1 MNPFVVPIH
10 SFSLG
15 PMSQSL
21 RRAALLFG
29 IAVVYYLAAKLGL
42 QFAYI
47 DRSVSTV
54 WPPTGIALAA
64 FVLYGYRIW
73 PAILASA
80 FLANFTT
87 SGAGLASVGIA
98 IGNTLEGLVGAYLVN
113 RFARGGRVF
122 DRVGDIFR
130 FVLLAALIST
140 MVSATIGVAS
150 LLVTA
155 IQPLA
160 DVPRVW
166 LTWWLGDATG
176 AIVYAPVLILWIG
189 VKPAPK
195 LSGSHLLEAIA
206 AAVATGLVTFAIFGG
221 VFPERHYAL
230 TVLLWPVLIWIAFRF
245 TPRESATAILIVS
258 SVAIVQTLHGFGP
271 FARLSR
277 SESFV
282 LLQVWTSITAVTSLV
297 LAAVVAVQRDIQGTW
312 RELAVTDPLTG
323 LANHRQL
330 INALEGEIRRSRRT
344 AQPLAVVL
352 LDLDGLKQIN
362 DRHGHLAG
370 SLAIRRVAEAL
381 LGSCRATDT
390 AARFGGDEFA
400 LVLPETGEAA
410 AWHVARGVVDRLAT
424 DAEKPNLSISVG
436 VAVYPGHGETVE
448 ALLNAADVAL
458 YETKERRKSRA
469 SGLAP

>member
-1 MNPFVVPIH
+1 MANPFG
-10 SFSLG
+10 SLG
-15 PMSQSL
+15 RMSQSV
-21 RRAALLFG
+21 RRVLLLIGLAA
-29 IAVVYYLAAKLGL
+29 VYFFAAKLGL
-42 QFAYI
+42 RFAYI
-47 DRSVSTV
+47 NSSVTTI
-54 WPPTGIALAA
+54 WPPAGIALAG
-64 FVLYGYRIW
+64 FVLLGYRVW
-73 PAILASA
+73 PAILGAA

-87 SGAGLASVGIA
+87 TGAVLPSIGIA
-98 IGNTLEGLVGAYLVN
+98 IGNTAEGLLGAYLVN

-122 DRVGDIFR
+122 DRVRDIMR
-130 FVLLAALIST
+130 FTVLAGLVST
-140 MVSATIGVAS
+140 LVSATIGIVS
-150 LLVTA
+150 LALGGLLSGHDA
-155 IQPLA
+155 
-160 DVPRVW
+160 PRVW
-166 LTWWLGDATG
+166 LTWWLGDAVG
-176 AIVYAPVLILWIG
+176 DIVIAPAIILWIG
-189 VKPAPK
+189 VKPVPRWNRQQ
-195 LSGSHLLEAIA
+195 LLEAIA
-206 AAVATGLVTFAIFGG
+206 LTVVTVIVTLAAFGG
-221 VFPERHYAL
+221 LFPTRHYPL
-230 TVLLWPVLIWIAFRF
+230 TVLLWPVLIWVAFRF
-245 TPRESATAILIVS
+245 TPREAASAMLIASCIAILR
-258 SVAIVQTLHGFGP
+258 TLHGSGP
-271 FARLSR
+271 FSIFAAN
-277 SESFV
+277 ESLV
-282 LLQVWTSITAVTSLV
+282 LLQVWTGITAATNLV
-297 LAAVVAVQRDIQGTW
+297 LAAVVAAQRELQGTW

-330 INALEGEIRRSRRT
+330 VQALEAEIKRSRRT

-458 YETKERRKSRA
+458 YETKARRKSRSA
-469 SGLAP
+469 GLAP

>member
-1 MNPFVVPIH
+1 MANHP
-10 SFSLG
+10 FSLG
-15 PMSQSL
+15 RMSQSL
-21 RRAALLFG
+21 RRLTLLLG
-29 IAVVYYLAAKLGL
+29 LGVAYYLAAKLGL
-42 QFAYI
+42 YFAFL
-47 DRSVSTV
+47 DRSVTTV

-64 FVLYGYRIW
+64 FVLFGYRVW
-73 PAILASA
+73 PAIAGAA
-80 FLANFTT
+80 FLANLTT
-87 SGAGLASVGIA
+87 SGAVLSSLGIA
-98 IGNTLEGLVGAYLVN
+98 AGNTLEGLLGAYLVN

-122 DRVGDIFR
+122 DRVRDIFR

-140 MVSATIGVAS
+140 MVSATLGVAT
-150 LLVTA
+150 LV
-155 IQPLA
+155 LSGDRSFA
-160 DVPRVW
+160 DAGRLW
-166 LTWWLGDATG
+166 LTWWLGDAVG
-176 AIVYAPVLILWIG
+176 DIVFAPALILWIG
-189 VKPAPK
+189 VKPAAQWNTRQV
-195 LSGSHLLEAIA
+195 LEAIA
-206 AAVATGLVTFAIFGG
+206 AAVATAVVTFAIFGG

-230 TVLLWPVLIWIAFRF
+230 TVLLWPVLIWVAFRF
-245 TPRESATAILIVS
+245 GPRESATAIVIVS
-258 SVAIVQTLHGFGP
+258 TVSILQTQNGLGP
-271 FARLSR
+271 YARLSP

-282 LLQVWTSITAVTSLV
+282 LLQMWAGITAVTSLV
-297 LAAVVAVQRDIQGTW
+297 LAAVVAAQRDIQGTW

-330 INALEGEIRRSRRT
+330 VQALEAEIKRSRRT

-362 DRHGHLAG
+362 DRYGHLSG

>member
-1 MNPFVVPIH
+1 
-10 SFSLG
+10 
-15 PMSQSL
+15 MSQSL
-21 RRAALLFG
+21 RRLALLLGIAAL
-29 IAVVYYLAAKLGL
+29 YYFTAKLGL
-42 QFAYI
+42 HFAYI
-47 DRSVSTV
+47 NSSVTTI
-54 WPPTGIALAA
+54 WPPAGIALAA
-64 FVLYGYRIW
+64 FVLFGYRVW
-73 PAILASA
+73 PAIFGAA

-87 SGAGLASVGIA
+87 TGAVLPSLGIA
-98 IGNTLEGLVGAYLVN
+98 AGNTVEGLLAAYLVN

-122 DRVGDIFR
+122 DRVRDILR
-130 FVLLAALIST
+130 FTLLAALLST
-140 MVSATIGVAS
+140 TVAASIGVAS
-150 LLVTA
+150 LALGGLLSPGEA
-155 IQPLA
+155 
-160 DVPRVW
+160 PRVW
-166 LTWWLGDATG
+166 LTWWLGDAVG
-176 AIVYAPVLILWIG
+176 DIVVAPALILWIG
-189 VKPAPK
+189 VKPAP
-195 LSGSHLLEAIA
+195 SWNRAQTVEAVLIA
-206 AAVATGLVTFAIFGG
+206 LVTVLVTLATFGG
-221 VFPERHYAL
+221 VFPERHYPL
-230 TVLLWPVLIWIAFRF
+230 TVLLWPVMLWVAFRF
-245 TPRESATAILIVS
+245 GPRESATAMLIVS
-258 SVAIVQTLHGFGP
+258 CIAILRTLDGVGP
-271 FARLSR
+271 FSVY
-277 SESFV
+277 SQNESLV
-282 LLQVWTSITAVTSLV
+282 LLQVWTGITAVTSLV

-330 INALEGEIRRSRRT
+330 VQSLEAEIKRSRRT

-362 DRHGHLAG
+362 DRFGHLAG

-448 ALLNAADVAL
+448 SLLNAADVAL

>member
-1 MNPFVVPIH
+1 MTKR

-21 RRAALLFG
+21 RRVALLFG
-29 IAVVYYLAAKLGL
+29 LAAVYYFAAKLGL
-42 QFAYI
+42 RFAYI
-47 DRSVSTV
+47 NSSVTTI

-64 FVLYGYRIW
+64 FVLLGYRVW
-73 PAILASA
+73 PAILGAA

-87 SGAGLASVGIA
+87 TGAVLPSIGIA
-98 IGNTLEGLVGAYLVN
+98 IGNAGEGLLGAYLVN

-122 DRVGDIFR
+122 DRVRDIIR
-130 FVLLAALIST
+130 FTVLAALVST
-140 MVSATIGVAS
+140 TVSASIGIVS
-150 LLVTA
+150 LALGGLVSSHDA
-155 IQPLA
+155 
-160 DVPRVW
+160 PRVW
-166 LTWWLGDATG
+166 LTWWLGDAVG
-176 AIVYAPVLILWIG
+176 DIVIAPALILWIG
-189 VKPAPK
+189 VKPGPSWNRRQAV
-195 LSGSHLLEAIA
+195 EAIA
-206 AAVATGLVTFAIFGG
+206 LIAVTALVSLALFGG
-221 VFPERHYAL
+221 VFPSRHYPL
-230 TVLLWPVLIWIAFRF
+230 TVLLWPVMIWVAFRF
-245 TPRESATAILIVS
+245 GPREAAGAMMIVS
-258 SVAIVQTLHGFGP
+258 FTGIFRTLDGVGP
-271 FARLSR
+271 FSVYAPG
-277 SESFV
+277 ESLV
-282 LLQVWTSITAVTSLV
+282 LLQVWTGITAVTSLV
-297 LAAVVAVQRDIQGTW
+297 LAAVVAAQRELQGTW

-330 INALEGEIRRSRRT
+330 VQALDGEIKRSRRT

-410 AWHVARGVVDRLAT
+410 AWHVARGVADRLAT

-458 YETKERRKSRA
+458 YETKERRKSKA
-469 SGLAP
+469 SGRAP

>member
-1 MNPFVVPIH
+1 LSQPI
-10 SFSLG
+10 
-15 PMSQSL
+15 
-21 RRAALLFG
+21 RRIGLLVLLAA
-29 IAVVYYLAAKLGL
+29 VYYFAARVGL
-42 QFAYI
+42 RFAFI
-47 DRSVSTV
+47 NSSVTTV
-54 WPPTGIALAA
+54 WPPAGIALAA

-73 PAILASA
+73 PAIVAAA
-80 FLANFTT
+80 FLANVSTT
-87 SGAGLASVGIA
+87 GAVLPSIGIA
-98 IGNTLEGLVGAYLVN
+98 IGNTVEGLLGAYLVN

-122 DRVGDIFR
+122 DRVRDIFR
-130 FVLLAALIST
+130 FTVLAALLST

-150 LLVTA
+150 LAAGGL
-155 IQPLA
+155 LA
-160 DVPRVW
+160 WSSASRVW
-166 LTWWLGDATG
+166 LTWWLGDAVG
-176 AIVYAPVLILWIG
+176 DIVIAPALILWIG
-189 VKPAPK
+189 VRPPRPMVR
-195 LSGSHLLEAIA
+195 GQVIEAIIA
-206 AAVATGLVTFAIFGG
+206 AAVTMLVTYAIFGG
-221 VFPERHYAL
+221 LYPSRNYSL
-230 TVLLWPVLIWIAFRF
+230 TVLLWPVLIWVAFRF
-245 TPRESATAILIVS
+245 GPREAATAILMVS
-258 SVAIVQTLHGFGP
+258 LIAIFRTVRGYGP
-271 FARLSR
+271 FGHYPVA
-277 SESFV
+277 ESLT
-282 LLQVWTSITAVTSLV
+282 LLQVWTGITAVTSLV
-297 LAAVVAVQRDIQGTW
+297 LAAVVAAQRDIEGTW

-330 INALEGEIRRSRRT
+330 VNALEAEIKRSRRT

-410 AWHVARGVVDRLAT
+410 AWHVARGVADRLAT

-458 YETKERRKSRA
+458 YETKERRKTRSA
-469 SGLAP
+469 GLAP

>member
-1 MNPFVVPIH
+1 MANRPFSV
-10 SFSLG
+10 G
-15 PMSQSL
+15 RMSESL
-21 RRAALLFG
+21 RRVALLF
-29 IAVVYYLAAKLGL
+29 ALAALYYFAATLGL
-42 QFAYI
+42 RFAYI
-47 DRSVSTV
+47 NSSVTTI
-54 WPPTGIALAA
+54 WPPAGIALAA
-64 FVLYGYRIW
+64 FVLLGYRVW
-73 PAILASA
+73 PAILGAA

-87 SGAGLASVGIA
+87 TGFMLPSIGIA
-98 IGNTLEGLVGAYLVN
+98 IGNTAEGLLGAYLVN

-122 DRVGDIFR
+122 DRVRDIIR
-130 FVLLAALIST
+130 FTILAALVST
-140 MVSATIGVAS
+140 TVSASIGITS
-150 LLVTA
+150 LALGGLLSWHDA
-155 IQPLA
+155 
-160 DVPRVW
+160 PRVW
-166 LTWWLGDATG
+166 LTWWLGDAVG
-176 AIVYAPVLILWIG
+176 DIVIAPALIIWIG
-189 VKPAPK
+189 VKPGPRW
-195 LSGSHLLEAIA
+195 SRNQVIEAIA
-206 AAVATGLVTFAIFGG
+206 LTAVTVLVTLALFGG
-221 VFPERHYAL
+221 VFPSRHYPL
-230 TVLLWPVLIWIAFRF
+230 TVLLWPVLIWVAFRF
-245 TPRESATAILIVS
+245 RPREAATAMLVISFI
-258 SVAIVQTLHGFGP
+258 AIARTLRGVGP
-271 FARLSR
+271 FSMF
-277 SESFV
+277 SQNESLI
-282 LLQVWTSITAVTSLV
+282 LLQVWTGITAATSLV
-297 LAAVVAVQRDIQGTW
+297 LATAVAVQRDIQGTW

-330 INALEGEIRRSRRT
+330 VQALESEIKRSRRT

-436 VAVYPGHGETVE
+436 VAVYPGHGESVE

>member
-1 MNPFVVPIH
+1 MANR

-15 PMSQSL
+15 RMSQSL
-21 RRAALLFG
+21 RRLALLLG
-29 IAVVYYLAAKLGL
+29 LAGVYYLAAKLGL
-42 QFAYI
+42 RFAYI
-47 DRSVSTV
+47 NSSVTTI
-54 WPPTGIALAA
+54 WPPAGIALAA
-64 FVLYGYRIW
+64 FVLYGYRVW
-73 PAILASA
+73 PAMLGAA

-87 SGAGLASVGIA
+87 TGAALPSVGIA
-98 IGNTLEGLVGAYLVN
+98 VGNTLEGLLAAYLVN

-122 DRVGDIFR
+122 DRVGDILR
-130 FVLLAALIST
+130 FTLLAALVST
-140 MVSATIGVAS
+140 TVAASIGVVS
-150 LLVTA
+150 LALGGLVSWVDA
-155 IQPLA
+155 
-160 DVPRVW
+160 PRVW
-166 LTWWLGDATG
+166 LTWWLGDAVG
-176 AIVYAPVLILWIG
+176 DIVVAPALILWIG
-189 VKPAPK
+189 VKLPP
-195 LSGSHLLEAIA
+195 GWGRERVFEAIA
-206 AAVATGLVTFAIFGG
+206 LIVAAILVTLALFGG
-221 VFPERHYAL
+221 VFPSRHYPL
-230 TVLLWPVLIWIAFRF
+230 TVLLWPMMMWVTFRF
-245 TPRESATAILIVS
+245 GPRETATMLLIVS
-258 SVAIVQTLHGFGP
+258 SIAILRTLQGVGP
-271 FARLSR
+271 FSVY
-277 SESFV
+277 SQNESLV
-282 LLQVWTSITAVTSLV
+282 LLQVWTGITAVTSLV
-297 LAAVVAVQRDIQGTW
+297 LAAVVAAQRDLQGTW

-330 INALEGEIRRSRRT
+330 VQALEAEIKRSRRT

-436 VAVYPGHGETVE
+436 VAAYPGHGETVE

-458 YETKERRKSRA
+458 YETKERRKSRSA
-469 SGLAP
+469 GLAP

>member
-1 MNPFVVPIH
+1 MPNP

-15 PMSQSL
+15 RMSQSL
-21 RRAALLFG
+21 RRVLLLFG
-29 IAVVYYLAAKLGL
+29 LALVYYLAAKLGL
-42 QFAYI
+42 RFAFI
-47 DRSVSTV
+47 NSSVTTI
-54 WPPTGIALAA
+54 WPPAGIALAA
-64 FVLYGYRIW
+64 FVLFGYRVW
-73 PAILASA
+73 PAILGAA
-80 FLANFTT
+80 FLANYTT
-87 SGAGLASVGIA
+87 TGSTLPSIGIA
-98 IGNTLEGLVGAYLVN
+98 VGNTVEGLLAAFLVN

-122 DRVGDIFR
+122 DRVRDILR
-130 FVLLAALIST
+130 FTLLAALIST
-140 MVSATIGVAS
+140 TVSASIGVLSLMLGGLAS
-150 LLVTA
+150 WQDA
-155 IQPLA
+155 
-160 DVPRVW
+160 PRIW
-166 LTWWLGDATG
+166 LTWWLGDAVG
-176 AIVYAPVLILWIG
+176 DIVIAPALIIWIG
-189 VKPAPK
+189 VKPGPSWTRQQAI
-195 LSGSHLLEAIA
+195 EAI
-206 AAVATGLVTFAIFGG
+206 TLLLVTIGVTYAAFGG
-221 VFPERHYAL
+221 LFPDKHYPL
-230 TVLLWPVLIWIAFRF
+230 TVAIWPVMIWVAFRF
-245 TPRESATAILIVS
+245 GPREAATLMLVVSAIAI
-258 SVAIVQTLHGFGP
+258 ARTLAHRGP
-271 FARLSR
+271 FAAFSDNEAL
-277 SESFV
+277 V
-282 LLQVWTSITAVTSLV
+282 LLQVWTGITAVTSLV
-297 LAAVVAVQRDIQGTW
+297 LAAVVAAQRDIQGTW

-323 LANHRQL
+323 LANHRQM
-330 INALEGEIRRSRRT
+330 IQALEAEIRRSRRT